1 MNYREFNLKDYLELF
16 VLSSIMFMLEPNM
29 LSALFDQRAEL
40 FIGLPQIHPLTFLY
54 HSFEFFTTE

>member
-1 MNYREFNLKDYLELF
+1 MSYLEFNLKDYLELF

-40 FIGLPQIHPLTFLY
+40 YIGLPQIHPLTFLY
-54 HSFEFFTTE
+54 H